1 LFNSNNLLK
10 LVLLQL
16 QDSLNLHLEQLNQEQ
31 QQREEHRSEA
41 LLLVLQLLEVE
52 EQEELLLLHHQ
63 ELQDLDMLLISKR
76 WLKRINQ
83 KLTVGVFPSRK
94 EPTLLLLS

>member
-1 LFNSNNLLK
+1 LFNNNSLLK

-31 QQREEHRSEA
+31 HQPEA
-41 LLLVLQLLEVE
+41 LLLVLQLPEVA

-83 KLTVGVFPSRK
+83 K
-94 EPTLLLLS
+94 